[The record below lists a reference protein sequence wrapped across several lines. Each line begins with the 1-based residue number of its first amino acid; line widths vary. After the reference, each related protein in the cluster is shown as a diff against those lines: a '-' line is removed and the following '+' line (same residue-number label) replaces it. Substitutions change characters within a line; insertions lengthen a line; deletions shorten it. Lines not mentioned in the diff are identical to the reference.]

1 MSEIEEEAEAPVSS
15 VYAVSAVSQEE
26 RMTMFFKL
34 RQDYLEER
42 KKIISQLY
50 KKTKFMELT
59 NDKKRNELK
68 KKMLESESIKNI
80 MEKMQRLKLTRGF
93 KLGNTH
99 NLQDL
104 LASQFKR
111 VEAMKEQIIN
121 LKLDLLFNYKT
132 EDETLA
138 EISGKIPE
146 FNRELETYK
155 KYLSDYET
163 VVGKKEEHVRYIRT
177 RDEIQSV
184 LSNIEKQQELVLKT
198 HDPLKQVEII
208 RNMLETYQ
216 SSLQFDAEYQDDDAT
231 AENMDEALE
240 EPVSKRRE
248 TETTKLMK
256 LKYASCSMYKS
267 HPDDDEIYLIQTP
280 YTLSELEITKK

>member
-1 MSEIEEEAEAPVSS
+1 MSEIAEPVESNEEEKI
-15 VYAVSAVSQEE
+15 
-26 RMTMFFKL
+26 TMFFKL
-34 RQDYLEER
+34 RQDYIEER

-50 KKTKFMELT
+50 KKTKFMEMT

-68 KKMLESESIKNI
+68 KKILDSEIIKHL
-80 MEKMQRLKLTRGF
+80 MEKMQRLKRSRGF
-93 KLGNTH
+93 KLGNKH

-104 LASQFKR
+104 IASQFKK
-111 VEAMKEQIIN
+111 VETMKEQIIN

-146 FNRELETYK
+146 FNKQLEIYK

-184 LSNIEKQQELVLKT
+184 LSNIEKQQELILKT
-198 HDPLKQVEII
+198 HDPIKQVEII
-208 RNMLETYQ
+208 RNMLEMYQ
-216 SSLQFDAEYQDDDAT
+216 SSLQFDPEYQDDDAT
-231 AENMDEALE
+231 AKNMDEALE
-240 EPVSKRRE
+240 EPVLKRRE

-256 LKYASCSMYKS
+256 LKYANCSMYKS

-280 YTLSELEITKK
+280 YTLSEFEITKK

>member
-1 MSEIEEEAEAPVSS
+1 MSEVEEEVPVP
-15 VYAVSAVSQEE
+15 AAVSQEE

-68 KKMLESESIKNI
+68 KKILESESIKNI
-80 MEKMQRLKLTRGF
+80 MEKMQRLKRTRGF
-93 KLGNTH
+93 KLGNTQ

-146 FNRELETYK
+146 FNRELEIYK

-216 SSLQFDAEYQDDDAT
+216 SSLQFDPEYQDAT
-231 AENMDEALE
+231 ADTNVNEESE

-256 LKYASCSMYKS
+256 LKYANCSMYKS

>member
-1 MSEIEEEAEAPVSS
+1 MSETEETYEINEEEK
-15 VYAVSAVSQEE
+15 
-26 RMTMFFKL
+26 MTSFFKL
-34 RQDYLEER
+34 RQDYFEER

-50 KKTKFMELT
+50 KKTKFMEMA

-68 KKMLESESIKNI
+68 KRMLESEIIKNI
-80 MEKMQRLKLTRGF
+80 MDKMQRLKRTRGF
-93 KLGNTH
+93 KLGNKN

-104 LASQFKR
+104 LESQFKK

-146 FNRELETYK
+146 FNKQLEIYK
-155 KYLSDYET
+155 KYLSDYEI
-163 VVGKKEEHVRYIRT
+163 VVGNKEEHVRYIRT
-177 RDEIQSV
+177 RDEIHSI

-198 HDPLKQVEII
+198 HDPLSQIEII
-208 RNMLETYQ
+208 HNILETYQ
-216 SSLQFDAEYQDDDAT
+216 SSLQFNPEYQDAVSNVDIGSV
-231 AENMDEALE
+231 EEELE
-240 EPVSKRRE
+240 PQYFSRKRE

-267 HPDDDEIYLIQTP
+267 HPDDDEFYLIQLP
-280 YTLSELEITKK
+280 YTISELEISKK

>member
-1 MSEIEEEAEAPVSS
+1 MSEIAEPVETNDEEKMA
-15 VYAVSAVSQEE
+15 
-26 RMTMFFKL
+26 MFFKL
-34 RQDYLEER
+34 KQDYIEER

-50 KKTKFMELT
+50 KKTKFMEMT

-68 KKMLESESIKNI
+68 KKILDSEIIKHL
-80 MEKMQRLKLTRGF
+80 MEKMQRLKRSRGF
-93 KLGNTH
+93 KLGNTY

-104 LASQFKR
+104 IASQFKK
-111 VEAMKEQIIN
+111 VETMKEQIIN

-146 FNRELETYK
+146 FNKHLEIYK

-163 VVGKKEEHVRYIRT
+163 VVGKKEEHIRYIRT

-184 LSNIEKQQELVLKT
+184 LSNIEKQQELILKT
-198 HDPLKQVEII
+198 HDPIKQVEII
-208 RNMLETYQ
+208 GNMLEMYQ
-216 SSLQFDAEYQDDDAT
+216 SSLQFDPEYQEAT
-231 AENMDEALE
+231 AEESGEFE

-256 LKYASCSMYKS
+256 LKYANCSMYKS

>member
-1 MSEIEEEAEAPVSS
+1 MSDIEEEAAATALESN
-15 VYAVSAVSQEE
+15 EE
-26 RMTMFFKL
+26 EKMTMFLKL
-34 RQDYLEER
+34 RQDYFEER

-50 KKTKFMELT
+50 KKTKFMEMS

-68 KKMLESESIKNI
+68 KKILESELIKNI
-80 MEKMQRLKLTRGF
+80 MEKMQRLKRSRGF
-93 KLGNTH
+93 KIGNTH

-104 LASQFKR
+104 LASQFKK
-111 VEAMKEQIIN
+111 VETMKEQIIN

-138 EISGKIPE
+138 DISKKIPE
-146 FNRELETYK
+146 FNKQLELYK
-155 KYLSDYET
+155 KYLTDYET
-163 VVGKKEEHVRYIRT
+163 VIGNKEAHIRYIRT
-177 RDEIQSV
+177 RDEIQSI
-184 LSNIEKQQELVLKT
+184 LSNVEKQQELVLKT
-198 HDPLKQVEII
+198 HDPLKQVEIV

-216 SSLQFDAEYQDDDAT
+216 SSLQFNPEYQDANAFVEPTEETDF
-231 AENMDEALE
+231 
-240 EPVSKRRE
+240 EPVTRRRE

-280 YTLSELEITKK
+280 YTISQLEIIKK

>member
-1 MSEIEEEAEAPVSS
+1 
-15 VYAVSAVSQEE
+15 
-26 RMTMFFKL
+26 
-34 RQDYLEER
+34 
-42 KKIISQLY
+42 
-50 KKTKFMELT
+50 MEMT

-68 KKMLESESIKNI
+68 KKILESELIKHI
-80 MEKMQRLKLTRGF
+80 MEKMQRLKRSRGF

-104 LASQFKR
+104 LASQFKK
-111 VEAMKEQIIN
+111 VETMKEQIIN

-138 EISGKIPE
+138 EISKKIPE
-146 FNRELETYK
+146 FNKQLELYK

-163 VVGKKEEHVRYIRT
+163 VIGNKEAHVRYIRT
-177 RDEIQSV
+177 RDEIQSI
-184 LSNIEKQQELVLKT
+184 LSNVEKQQELVLKT

-216 SSLQFDAEYQDDDAT
+216 SSLQFDPEYQNDVTEDAF
-231 AENMDEALE
+231 AESDL
-240 EPVSKRRE
+240 EPVSRKRE

-280 YTLSELEITKK
+280 YTISQLEIIKK

>member
-1 MSEIEEEAEAPVSS
+1 MSEISESVEINDEEK
-15 VYAVSAVSQEE
+15 
-26 RMTMFFKL
+26 MTMFFKL
-34 RQDYLEER
+34 RQDYIEER

-50 KKTKFMELT
+50 KKTKFMEMT

-68 KKMLESESIKNI
+68 KKILESELIKNI
-80 MEKMQRLKLTRGF
+80 MEKMQRLKRSRGF

-104 LASQFKR
+104 LTSQFKK

-146 FNRELETYK
+146 FNKQLEIYK

-163 VVGKKEEHVRYIRT
+163 VVGNKETHVRYIRT

-184 LSNIEKQQELVLKT
+184 LSNIEKQQELILKT

-216 SSLQFDAEYQDDDAT
+216 SSLQFNPEYQEAT
-231 AENMDEALE
+231 ANVDVESIEESGLE
-240 EPVSKRRE
+240 PISKRRE

-256 LKYASCSMYKS
+256 LKYANCSMYKS

-280 YTLSELEITKK
+280 YTLSEFEITKK

>member
-1 MSEIEEEAEAPVSS
+1 MSEIAEPIESNEEEKI
-15 VYAVSAVSQEE
+15 
-26 RMTMFFKL
+26 TMFFKL
-34 RQDYLEER
+34 RQEYLEER

-50 KKTKFMELT
+50 KKTKFMEMT

-68 KKMLESESIKNI
+68 KKILDSEIIKHL
-80 MEKMQRLKLTRGF
+80 MEKMQRLKRSRGF
-93 KLGNTH
+93 KLGNKH

-104 LASQFKR
+104 IASQFKK
-111 VEAMKEQIIN
+111 VETMKEQIIN

-146 FNRELETYK
+146 FNKQLEIYK

-163 VVGKKEEHVRYIRT
+163 VIGNKEAHVRYIRT

-198 HDPLKQVEII
+198 NDPLKQVDII

-216 SSLQFDAEYQDDDAT
+216 SSLQFDPEYQDDSAT

-240 EPVSKRRE
+240 EPVLKRRE

-256 LKYASCSMYKS
+256 LKYANCSMYKS

-280 YTLSELEITKK
+280 YTLSEFEITKK

>member
-1 MSEIEEEAEAPVSS
+1 MSEIEEDAPVSS
-15 VYAVSAVSQEE
+15 VFAVSAVSQEE
-26 RMTMFFKL
+26 RVTMFFKL

-68 KKMLESESIKNI
+68 KKILESESIKNI
-80 MEKMQRLKLTRGF
+80 MEKMQRLKRTRGF

-138 EISGKIPE
+138 EISGKIPD
-146 FNRELETYK
+146 FNRELEIYK

-216 SSLQFDAEYQDDDAT
+216 SSLQFDPEYQDAT
-231 AENMDEALE
+231 AAVEPGDIE
-240 EPVSKRRE
+240 EPVVSKKRE

-267 HPDDDEIYLIQTP
+267 HPDDDEFYLIQTP

>member
-1 MSEIEEEAEAPVSS
+1 MSDIEEEVQLESN
-15 VYAVSAVSQEE
+15 EE
-26 RMTMFFKL
+26 EKMTMFLKL
-34 RQDYLEER
+34 RQDYFEER

-50 KKTKFMELT
+50 KKTKFMEMS

-68 KKMLESESIKNI
+68 KKILESELIKHI
-80 MEKMQRLKLTRGF
+80 MEKMQRLKRSRGF
-93 KLGNTH
+93 KIGNTH

-104 LASQFKR
+104 LASQFKK
-111 VEAMKEQIIN
+111 VETMKEQIIN

-138 EISGKIPE
+138 DISKKIPE
-146 FNRELETYK
+146 FNKQLELYK

-163 VVGKKEEHVRYIRT
+163 VIGNKEAHVRYIRT
-177 RDEIQSV
+177 RDEIQSI

-198 HDPLKQVEII
+198 HDPLKQVEIV

-216 SSLQFDAEYQDDDAT
+216 SSLQFDPEYQDTNAF
-231 AENMDEALE
+231 AEPTEESDL
-240 EPVSKRRE
+240 EPVTRRRE

-280 YTLSELEITKK
+280 YTISQLEIIKK

>member
-1 MSEIEEEAEAPVSS
+1 MSDIEEEAAATALESN
-15 VYAVSAVSQEE
+15 EE
-26 RMTMFFKL
+26 EKMTMFLKL
-34 RQDYLEER
+34 RQDYFEER

-50 KKTKFMELT
+50 KKTKFMEMS

-68 KKMLESESIKNI
+68 KKILESELIKNI
-80 MEKMQRLKLTRGF
+80 MEKMQRLKRSRGF
-93 KLGNTH
+93 KIGNTH

-104 LASQFKR
+104 LASQFKK
-111 VEAMKEQIIN
+111 VETMKEQIIN

-138 EISGKIPE
+138 DISKKIPE
-146 FNRELETYK
+146 FNKQLELYK
-155 KYLSDYET
+155 KYLTDYET
-163 VVGKKEEHVRYIRT
+163 VIGNKEAHVRYIRT
-177 RDEIQSV
+177 RDEIQSI
-184 LSNIEKQQELVLKT
+184 LSNVEKQQELVLKT
-198 HDPLKQVEII
+198 HDPLKQVEIV

-216 SSLQFDAEYQDDDAT
+216 SSLQFDPEYQDANAFVEPTEETD
-231 AENMDEALE
+231 L
-240 EPVSKRRE
+240 EPVTRRRE

-280 YTLSELEITKK
+280 YTISQLEIIKK

>member
-1 MSEIEEEAEAPVSS
+1 MSDIEEEAAAPPESN
-15 VYAVSAVSQEE
+15 EE
-26 RMTMFFKL
+26 EKMTMFLKL
-34 RQDYLEER
+34 RQDYFEER

-50 KKTKFMELT
+50 KKTKFMEMS

-68 KKMLESESIKNI
+68 KKILESELIKNI
-80 MEKMQRLKLTRGF
+80 MEKMQRLKRSRGF
-93 KLGNTH
+93 KIGNTH

-104 LASQFKR
+104 LASQFKN
-111 VEAMKEQIIN
+111 VETMKEQIIN

-138 EISGKIPE
+138 DISKKIPE
-146 FNRELETYK
+146 FNKQLELYK

-163 VVGKKEEHVRYIRT
+163 VVGNKEAHIRYIRT
-177 RDEIQSV
+177 RDEIQSI

-198 HDPLKQVEII
+198 HDPLKQVEIV

-216 SSLQFDAEYQDDDAT
+216 SSLQFDPEYQDADAFAGPT
-231 AENMDEALE
+231 EESDL
-240 EPVSKRRE
+240 EPVTRKRE

-280 YTLSELEITKK
+280 YTISQLEIIKK

>member
-1 MSEIEEEAEAPVSS
+1 MSEIVEPVESNE
-15 VYAVSAVSQEE
+15 QEK
-26 RMTMFFKL
+26 MAMFFKL
-34 RQDYLEER
+34 KQDYIEER

-50 KKTKFMELT
+50 KKTKFMEMT

-68 KKMLESESIKNI
+68 KKILDSEIIKHL
-80 MEKMQRLKLTRGF
+80 MEKMQRLKRSRGF
-93 KLGNTH
+93 KIGNTY

-104 LASQFKR
+104 ITSQFKK
-111 VEAMKEQIIN
+111 VETMKEQIIN

-146 FNRELETYK
+146 FNKQREIYK

-163 VVGKKEEHVRYIRT
+163 VVGKKEEHIRYIRT

-184 LSNIEKQQELVLKT
+184 LSNIEKQQELILKT
-198 HDPLKQVEII
+198 HDPIKQVEII

-216 SSLQFDAEYQDDDAT
+216 SSLQFDPEYQEAT
-231 AENMDEALE
+231 AEESGDFE

-256 LKYASCSMYKS
+256 LKYANCSMYKS
-267 HPDDDEIYLIQTP
+267 HPDDDDIYLIQTP
-280 YTLSELEITKK
+280 YTLSEFEITKK

>member
-1 MSEIEEEAEAPVSS
+1 MSEMSESVEINDEEKI
-15 VYAVSAVSQEE
+15 
-26 RMTMFFKL
+26 TMFFKL
-34 RQDYLEER
+34 RQDYVEER

-50 KKTKFMELT
+50 KKTKFMEMT

-68 KKMLESESIKNI
+68 KKMLESELIKNI
-80 MEKMQRLKLTRGF
+80 MEKMQRLKRSRGF

-104 LASQFKR
+104 LALQFKR
-111 VEAMKEQIIN
+111 VEVMKEQIIN

-146 FNRELETYK
+146 FNRQLEIYK

-163 VVGKKEEHVRYIRT
+163 VVGKKEEHVRYVRT

-216 SSLQFDAEYQDDDAT
+216 SSLQFDPEYQDAMANADV
-231 AENMDEALE
+231 ESIEELGL

-256 LKYASCSMYKS
+256 LKYANCSMYKV
-267 HPDDDEIYLIQTP
+267 HPDEDEIYLIKSP
-280 YTLSELEITKK
+280 YTISELEITKK

>member
-1 MSEIEEEAEAPVSS
+1 MSEIEEVPV
-15 VYAVSAVSQEE
+15 VSESNEEE

-68 KKMLESESIKNI
+68 KKILESESIKNI
-80 MEKMQRLKLTRGF
+80 MEKMQRLKRTRGF

-111 VEAMKEQIIN
+111 IEAMKEQIIN

-146 FNRELETYK
+146 FNRQLEIYK

-163 VVGKKEEHVRYIRT
+163 IVGKKEEHVRYIRT

-216 SSLQFDAEYQDDDAT
+216 SSLQFDPEYQDAT
-231 AENMDEALE
+231 ADTNVNEESE

-256 LKYASCSMYKS
+256 LKYANCSMYKS

>member
-1 MSEIEEEAEAPVSS
+1 MSEISESVEINDEEKT
-15 VYAVSAVSQEE
+15 
-26 RMTMFFKL
+26 TMFFKL
-34 RQDYLEER
+34 RQDYIEER

-50 KKTKFMELT
+50 KKTKFMEMT

-68 KKMLESESIKNI
+68 KKILESELIKNI
-80 MEKMQRLKLTRGF
+80 MEKMQRLKRSRGF

-104 LASQFKR
+104 LTSQFKK

-146 FNRELETYK
+146 FNKQLEIYK

-163 VVGKKEEHVRYIRT
+163 VVGNKETHVRYIRT

-184 LSNIEKQQELVLKT
+184 LSNIEKQQELILKT

-216 SSLQFDAEYQDDDAT
+216 SSLQFDPEYQDAT
-231 AENMDEALE
+231 ANVDVESIEESGLE
-240 EPVSKRRE
+240 PISKRRE

-256 LKYASCSMYKS
+256 LKYANCSMYKS

-280 YTLSELEITKK
+280 YTLSEFEITKK

>member
-1 MSEIEEEAEAPVSS
+1 MSEIEVEVS
-15 VYAVSAVSQEE
+15 VPAAVSESNEEE

-68 KKMLESESIKNI
+68 KKILESESIKNI
-80 MEKMQRLKLTRGF
+80 MEKMQRLKRTRGF

-146 FNRELETYK
+146 FNRELEIYK

-163 VVGKKEEHVRYIRT
+163 VVGNKEAHVRYIRT

-216 SSLQFDAEYQDDDAT
+216 SSLQFDPEYQDAT
-231 AENMDEALE
+231 ADTNVNEESE

-256 LKYASCSMYKS
+256 LKYANCSMYKS
-267 HPDDDEIYLIQTP
+267 DPDDDEIYLIQTP
-280 YTLSELEITKK
+280 YTLSDFEITKK

>member
-1 MSEIEEEAEAPVSS
+1 MSEMSESVEINDEEK
-15 VYAVSAVSQEE
+15 
-26 RMTMFFKL
+26 MTMFFKL
-34 RQDYLEER
+34 RQDYIEER

-50 KKTKFMELT
+50 KKTKFTEMT

-68 KKMLESESIKNI
+68 KKIFESELIKNI
-80 MEKMQRLKLTRGF
+80 MEKMQRLKKSRGF
-93 KLGNTH
+93 KLGNTR

-111 VEAMKEQIIN
+111 VEAMKEQIMN

-146 FNRELETYK
+146 FNKQLEIYK

-184 LSNIEKQQELVLKT
+184 LSNIEKQQELILKT
-198 HDPLKQVEII
+198 HDPLKQVDII
-208 RNMLETYQ
+208 RNMLEMYQ
-216 SSLQFDAEYQDDDAT
+216 SSLQFDPEYQDDVT
-231 AENMDEALE
+231 AENMDEELE
-240 EPVSKRRE
+240 EPILKRRE

-256 LKYASCSMYKS
+256 LKYANCSMYKS

-280 YTLSELEITKK
+280 YTLSEFEITKK

>member
-1 MSEIEEEAEAPVSS
+1 
-15 VYAVSAVSQEE
+15 
-26 RMTMFFKL
+26 
-34 RQDYLEER
+34 
-42 KKIISQLY
+42 
-50 KKTKFMELT
+50 
-59 NDKKRNELK
+59 
-68 KKMLESESIKNI
+68 
-80 MEKMQRLKLTRGF
+80 
-93 KLGNTH
+93 
-99 NLQDL
+99 
-104 LASQFKR
+104 
-111 VEAMKEQIIN
+111 MKEQIIN

-198 HDPLKQVEII
+198 HDPLKQVDII

-216 SSLQFDAEYQDDDAT
+216 SSLQFDPEYQDAT
-231 AENMDEALE
+231 ADTNVNEESE

-280 YTLSELEITKK
+280 YTLSELEITKQ

>member
-1 MSEIEEEAEAPVSS
+1 MSEPEEAIETNEEEK
-15 VYAVSAVSQEE
+15 
-26 RMTMFFKL
+26 MTMFFKL
-34 RQDYLEER
+34 RQDYFEER

-50 KKTKFMELT
+50 KKTKFMEMT
-59 NDKKRNELK
+59 NDKKRIELK
-68 KKMLESESIKNI
+68 KKILESELIKNI
-80 MEKMQRLKLTRGF
+80 MEKMQRLKRTRGF
-93 KLGNTH
+93 KLGNKY

-104 LASQFKR
+104 LESQFKK
-111 VEAMKEQIIN
+111 VEAMKEEIIN

-146 FNRELETYK
+146 FNKQLEIYK

-163 VVGKKEEHVRYIRT
+163 IVGNKEEHVRYIRT
-177 RDEIQSV
+177 RDEVQSV

-216 SSLQFDAEYQDDDAT
+216 SSLQFNPEYQDEIVASADV
-231 AENMDEALE
+231 EELE
-240 EPVSKRRE
+240 SEPVSKRRE

-256 LKYASCSMYKS
+256 LKYANCSMYKS
-267 HPDDDEIYLIQTP
+267 HPDDDEFYLIQTP
-280 YTLSELEITKK
+280 YTISELEISKK

>member
-1 MSEIEEEAEAPVSS
+1 MSEIVEPVESNDEEK
-15 VYAVSAVSQEE
+15 
-26 RMTMFFKL
+26 MTTFFKL
-34 RQDYLEER
+34 RQDYFEER

-50 KKTKFMELT
+50 KKTKFMEMT

-68 KKMLESESIKNI
+68 KKILDSEIIKHL
-80 MEKMQRLKLTRGF
+80 MEKMQRLKRSRGF
-93 KLGNTH
+93 KIGNTY

-104 LASQFKR
+104 ITSQFKK

-138 EISGKIPE
+138 DISGKIPE
-146 FNRELETYK
+146 FNKQLEIYK

-163 VVGKKEEHVRYIRT
+163 VVGKKEEHIRYIRT

-184 LSNIEKQQELVLKT
+184 LSNIEKQQELILKT
-198 HDPLKQVEII
+198 HDPIKQVEII
-208 RNMLETYQ
+208 SNMLEMYQ
-216 SSLQFDAEYQDDDAT
+216 SSLQFDPEYQEAT
-231 AENMDEALE
+231 AEESGDFE

-256 LKYASCSMYKS
+256 LKYANCSMYKS
-267 HPDDDEIYLIQTP
+267 HPDDDDIYLIQTP
-280 YTLSELEITKK
+280 YTLSEFEITKK

>member
-1 MSEIEEEAEAPVSS
+1 MSEIAEPVESNEEEK
-15 VYAVSAVSQEE
+15 
-26 RMTMFFKL
+26 MTMFFKL
-34 RQDYLEER
+34 RQDYFEER
-42 KKIISQLY
+42 KKIISQLN
-50 KKTKFMELT
+50 KKTKFMEMT
-59 NDKKRNELK
+59 NDKKRIELK
-68 KKMLESESIKNI
+68 KKLLESETIKNI
-80 MEKMQRLKLTRGF
+80 LEKIQRLKRSRGF

-99 NLQDL
+99 NLQEL
-104 LASQFKR
+104 LGTQFKK

-146 FNRELETYK
+146 FNKQLEIYK

-184 LSNIEKQQELVLKT
+184 LSNIEKQQELILKT

-208 RNMLETYQ
+208 GNILETYQ
-216 SSLQFDAEYQDDDAT
+216 SSLQFDPEYQDDDAT

-256 LKYASCSMYKS
+256 LKYANCSMYKS

-280 YTLSELEITKK
+280 YTISQLEITKK

>member
-1 MSEIEEEAEAPVSS
+1 MSEIAEPVESNDEEK
-15 VYAVSAVSQEE
+15 
-26 RMTMFFKL
+26 MTMFFKL
-34 RQDYLEER
+34 RQDYFEER
-42 KKIISQLY
+42 KKIISQLN
-50 KKTKFMELT
+50 KKTKFMEMT
-59 NDKKRNELK
+59 NDKKRTELK
-68 KKMLESESIKNI
+68 KKLMDSEIVKNI
-80 MEKMQRLKLTRGF
+80 MEKMQRLKRSRGF
-93 KLGNTH
+93 KIGNKH

-104 LASQFKR
+104 LESQFKR
-111 VEAMKEQIIN
+111 VETMKEQIIN

-146 FNRELETYK
+146 FNKQLEIYK

-177 RDEIQSV
+177 RDEIQSI

-208 RNMLETYQ
+208 GNMLETYQ
-216 SSLQFDAEYQDDDAT
+216 SSLQFDPEYQEAT
-231 AENMDEALE
+231 ATVANVDEELE
-240 EPVSKRRE
+240 SEPASRKRE

-256 LKYASCSMYKS
+256 LKYANCSMYKS

-280 YTLSELEITKK
+280 YTLFELEITKK

>member
-1 MSEIEEEAEAPVSS
+1 MSDIEEEVQLESN
-15 VYAVSAVSQEE
+15 EE
-26 RMTMFFKL
+26 EKMTMFLKL
-34 RQDYLEER
+34 RQDYFEER

-50 KKTKFMELT
+50 KKTKFMEMS

-68 KKMLESESIKNI
+68 KKILESELIKHI
-80 MEKMQRLKLTRGF
+80 MEKMQRLKRSRGF

-104 LASQFKR
+104 LASQFKK
-111 VEAMKEQIIN
+111 VETMKEQIIN

-138 EISGKIPE
+138 DISKKIPE
-146 FNRELETYK
+146 FNKQLELYK

-163 VVGKKEEHVRYIRT
+163 VIGNKEAHVRYIRT
-177 RDEIQSV
+177 RDEIQSI

-198 HDPLKQVEII
+198 HDPLKQVEIV

-216 SSLQFDAEYQDDDAT
+216 SSLQFDPEYQDADAFT
-231 AENMDEALE
+231 EPTEESDL
-240 EPVSKRRE
+240 EPVTRRRE

-280 YTLSELEITKK
+280 YTISQMEIIKK

>member
-1 MSEIEEEAEAPVSS
+1 MSEIVEPVESESNDEEKV
-15 VYAVSAVSQEE
+15 
-26 RMTMFFKL
+26 TTFFKL
-34 RQDYLEER
+34 KQDYIEER

-50 KKTKFMELT
+50 KKTKFMEMT
-59 NDKKRNELK
+59 NDKKHNELK
-68 KKMLESESIKNI
+68 KKILESELIKHI
-80 MEKMQRLKLTRGF
+80 MEKMQRLKRSRGF
-93 KLGNTH
+93 KIGNTH

-104 LASQFKR
+104 LGTQFKK
-111 VEAMKEQIIN
+111 VETMKEQIIN

-132 EDETLA
+132 EEETLA
-138 EISGKIPE
+138 EISKKIPE
-146 FNRELETYK
+146 FNKQLENYK

-177 RDEIQSV
+177 RDEIQSI
-184 LSNIEKQQELVLKT
+184 LSNVEKQQELVLKT
-198 HDPLKQVEII
+198 HDPLKQVDII

-216 SSLQFDAEYQDDDAT
+216 SSLQFDPEYQDVEDVGVKSSDL
-231 AENMDEALE
+231 DE

-280 YTLSELEITKK
+280 YTISQLELIKK

>member
-1 MSEIEEEAEAPVSS
+1 MSEIAEPVETNDEEKMA
-15 VYAVSAVSQEE
+15 
-26 RMTMFFKL
+26 MFFKL
-34 RQDYLEER
+34 KQDYIEER

-50 KKTKFMELT
+50 KKTKFMEMT

-68 KKMLESESIKNI
+68 KKILDSEIIKHL
-80 MEKMQRLKLTRGF
+80 MEKMQLLKRSRGF
-93 KLGNTH
+93 KLGNKH

-104 LASQFKR
+104 IASQFKK
-111 VEAMKEQIIN
+111 VETMKEQIIN

-146 FNRELETYK
+146 FNKQLEIYK

-163 VVGKKEEHVRYIRT
+163 VVGKKEEHIRYIRT

-184 LSNIEKQQELVLKT
+184 LSNIEKQQELILKT
-198 HDPLKQVEII
+198 HDPIKQVEII
-208 RNMLETYQ
+208 SNMLEMYQ
-216 SSLQFDAEYQDDDAT
+216 SSLQFDPEYQEAT
-231 AENMDEALE
+231 AEESGDFE

-256 LKYASCSMYKS
+256 LKYANCSMYKS

-280 YTLSELEITKK
+280 YTLSEFEITKK

>member
-1 MSEIEEEAEAPVSS
+1 MSDIEEEVQLESN
-15 VYAVSAVSQEE
+15 EE
-26 RMTMFFKL
+26 EKLTMFFKL
-34 RQDYLEER
+34 RQDYFEER

-50 KKTKFMELT
+50 KKTKFMEMP

-68 KKMLESESIKNI
+68 KKILESELIKHI
-80 MEKMQRLKLTRGF
+80 MEKMQRLKRSRGF
-93 KLGNTH
+93 KIGNTH

-104 LASQFKR
+104 LASQFKK
-111 VEAMKEQIIN
+111 VETMKEQIIN

-138 EISGKIPE
+138 EISKKIPE
-146 FNRELETYK
+146 FNKQLELYR

-163 VVGKKEEHVRYIRT
+163 VIGNKEAHVRYIRT
-177 RDEIQSV
+177 RDEIQSI
-184 LSNIEKQQELVLKT
+184 LSNVEKQQELVLKT

-216 SSLQFDAEYQDDDAT
+216 SSLQFNPEYQDDVTEDAS
-231 AENMDEALE
+231 AEPSEQSDF
-240 EPVSKRRE
+240 EPVSRKRRE

-280 YTLSELEITKK
+280 YTISQLEIIKK

>member
-1 MSEIEEEAEAPVSS
+1 MFKIINEMSEIEEVPV
-15 VYAVSAVSQEE
+15 VSESNEE
-26 RMTMFFKL
+26 EMMTMFFKL

-50 KKTKFMELT
+50 KKTKFMELA

-68 KKMLESESIKNI
+68 KKILESESIKNI
-80 MEKMQRLKLTRGF
+80 MEKIQRLKRNRGF

-146 FNRELETYK
+146 FNKQLEIYK

-163 VVGKKEEHVRYIRT
+163 VVENKEAHVRYIRT

-216 SSLQFDAEYQDDDAT
+216 SSLQFDPEYQDGA
-231 AENMDEALE
+231 AANVNEELE
-240 EPVSKRRE
+240 EPVSKKRE

-280 YTLSELEITKK
+280 YTLSELEIIKK